1 MTTLNILNVATI
13 NGKTTGVSLTTT
25 AATSVLNNPAS
36 SSHCMKVNVLN
47 VANTTATAANIT
59 ISWYSAASLGGTAY
73 PITSVVAVP
82 GNATLNIID
91 KSSQYYLDENQSIGA
106 VAGTANALIV
116 TCSYEDMS

>member
-47 VANTTATAANIT
+47 VANTTATSANIT

-73 PITSVVAVP
+73 PIASVVAVP